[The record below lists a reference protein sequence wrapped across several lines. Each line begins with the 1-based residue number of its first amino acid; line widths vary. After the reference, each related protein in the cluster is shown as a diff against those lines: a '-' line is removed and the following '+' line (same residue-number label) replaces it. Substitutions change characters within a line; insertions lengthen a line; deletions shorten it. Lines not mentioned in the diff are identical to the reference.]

1 MIIKINASEIV
12 EETAFD
18 EAIDKLTR
26 LAEEGTI
33 AEFKSYDIESIDN
46 INNTY
51 AKYTVA
57 LYNNEDKAGEPVR
70 TVTLEIYGEEDD
82 QTIEIHLGE

>member
-18 EAIDKLTR
+18 EAIDKLAR

-33 AEFKSYDIESIDN
+33 EEFKSYDVESIDN

-57 LYNNEDKAGEPVR
+57 LYNNVVKAGEPVR